1 MHALGRHNNFKISM
15 LSKRAFSELVDGPK
29 KSITA
34 KWSLSSNLS
43 QFMHS
48 CAPILAIHTQILT
61 PGCFFE
67 SIKAN
72 QISITQYLLEE
83 LHFDPN
89 LTDKEGRTPLPDLAK
104 DEQMIKI
111 LLKYGARVD
120 NVYERFSYLLGKLAT
135 EQPPDNPVPIFLTG
149 DGGVGKSTLLKA
161 MLSSK
166 GFMTNF
172 SIAKPVT
179 SIEEKTVGIIPYE
192 IVTKEFGR
200 VIMYDFA
207 GSQEFYASHCA
218 VLENTVQTSVSP
230 PIIIHLVHLQESDQ
244 RIIDSIT
251 WWMTLVQNQCTNL
264 KDRAHVIVVGSNA
277 DILKEYGENAW
288 SREFIFGPAFNQFPK
303 VEFVAFIPMD
313 CRYPDT
319 VEMKQVK
326 KLVQRSITILRS
338 PETVSLNAHFFY
350 IYVRDSFNTE
360 IAVSIIDVQE
370 QIYRDLNQL
379 QSKRN
384 LLNFISSTLF
394 HLVKIC
400 QQLSKRNL
408 IFYFH
413 NEDSPERSLIIC
425 DCTTLLSKVTGTVF
439 APVNFR
445 QHCKLASSTGVV
457 PLSRFSER
465 FKAYSSEMLIAFMS
479 HLELC
484 FEIED
489 KKVLECVREHE
500 ENPEPDGRYLFFP
513 GLIRIE
519 TPEVI
524 WEEDPTI
531 SCHFGWII
539 ECSQDIQFFD
549 SRCLQVLILRLVFT
563 FGLAPAGKVQKNI
576 PFLQRFCSIWKNGIF
591 WCNDDGIYSH
601 IELSDNGKSF
611 VLKMRSRVLK
621 PEFLIVRSRIIAK
634 VLETVK
640 DFCPNITTVESVIDP
655 KDVIRHPLKPAASLT
670 LFDISDIALA
680 VAHNK
685 DDVKAESR
693 SLTLSQ
699 LLQFEPY
706 ASFDQD
712 TLQCICSEKNTKKN
726 DKVSDS
732 FIGHFANQV
741 AGYEVI
747 HIYLTI
753 LHSNSIKAPI
763 ELGSSKQELVHTL
776 ETWRDKTEGTYSCLR
791 ETLDKYSIFRGRNPL
806 VRTVSKLKPFSDNVI
821 DVTST
826 CSGHSCSALYSVRSW
841 LVFLTE
847 SVTLQCSLNLHQRI
861 LKVVLMLY
869 ENANVRM

>member
-15 LSKRAFSELVDGPK
+15 LSKRAFSELVDGQK

-89 LTDKEGRTPLPDLAK
+89 VTDKEGRTPLPDLAK

-120 NVYERFSYLLGKLAT
+120 NVYKRYSYLLGKLAT

-166 GFMTNF
+166 GFMANF

-179 SIEEKTVGIIPYE
+179 GIEEKTVGIIPYE

-413 NEDSPERSLIIC
+413 NEDSPERSFIIC
-425 DCTTLLSKVTGTVF
+425 DCTTLLSKVIGTVF

-445 QHCKLASSTGVV
+445 QHCKLASSTGMV

-484 FEIED
+484 FEITYKE
-489 KKVLECVREHE
+489 VLECIREHE
-500 ENPEPDGRYLFFP
+500 ENSEPDGRYLFFP
-513 GLIRIE
+513 KLITIE

-524 WEEDPTI
+524 WEEDHSI

-539 ECSQDIQFFD
+539 ECSQDFQFFD
-549 SRCLQVLILRLVFT
+549 PRCLQVLILRLFT
-563 FGLAPAGKVQKNI
+563 FSLAQARKVQEHI
-576 PFLQRFCSIWKNGIF
+576 PSLQRFCSIWKNGIF
-591 WCNDDGIYSH
+591 WYSNDGINSH
-601 IELSDNGKSF
+601 VELSDNGKSF
-611 VLKMRSRVLK
+611 VLKMRSREYN

-640 DFCPNITTVESVIDP
+640 DFCPDITTVESVIDSQE
-655 KDVIRHPLKPAASLT
+655 VIRHPLRLASSLP
-670 LFDISDIALA
+670 LFNISDVALS
-680 VAHNK
+680 VALNR
-685 DDVKAESR
+685 DYVRSESR
-693 SLTLSQ
+693 SQTLSQ
-699 LLQFEPY
+699 LLKFEPY
-706 ASFDQD
+706 ASLDQD
-712 TLQCICSEKNTKKN
+712 TLQCICSEKNAKKN
-726 DKVSDS
+726 DKVSDP
-732 FIGHFANQV
+732 FIAHFANLV
-741 AGYEVI
+741 ADSEVI
-747 HIYLTI
+747 HVYMPI
-753 LHSNSIKAPI
+753 LCINQYPSIKAPTKS
-763 ELGSSKQELVHTL
+763 GSLKQELIHTL

-791 ETLDKYSIFRGRNPL
+791 ETLNKYSIFTGRNPL
-806 VRTVSKLKPFSDNVI
+806 VGV
-821 DVTST
+821 
-826 CSGHSCSALYSVRSW
+826 
-841 LVFLTE
+841 
-847 SVTLQCSLNLHQRI
+847 
-861 LKVVLMLY
+861 
-869 ENANVRM
+869 